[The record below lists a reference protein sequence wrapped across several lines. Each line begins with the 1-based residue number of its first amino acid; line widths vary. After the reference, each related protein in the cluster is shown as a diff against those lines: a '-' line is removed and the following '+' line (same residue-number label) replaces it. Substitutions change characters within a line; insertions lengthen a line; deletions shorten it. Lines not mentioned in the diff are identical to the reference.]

1 LLLQEKNVLNAISEY
16 FKHEIPE
23 VPNNDEDAFV
33 NVLKEAGLTDG

>member
-1 LLLQEKNVLNAISEY
+1 MQEKYVLDAISEY

-23 VPNNDEDAFV
+23 VPYDDEDAFS